1 MGYRTILVDLSG
13 TRPVGARVAAAHDLA
28 ARFGATVIGMHVM
41 PPPFVAAGLYGESS
55 ASVGVEMI
63 AAMRATN
70 QEICERVRTV
80 FHDVCGQGPDAV
92 WREAEGDPGRL
103 LAEAARTADLVVT
116 EKSDADAVDLFGTI
130 EHLALSAGVPVLM
143 LPAGGTPTP
152 GQTVLI
158 GWNGSCEATRAVHGA
173 LPFLIGAKRVILC
186 AVGEARHTLEDAR
199 LMLRRHE
206 IAVEPRHVDLPDAK
220 AGEIMLGEAEREGAD
235 LLVMGAYGHTRLRE
249 LIFGGATR
257 HVLRDAALPVLFGG

>member
-80 FHDVCGQGPDAV
+80 FRDVCGQGPDAV

-206 IAVEPRHVDLPDAK
+206 IAVEPRHVDRQTPRQVRSCSGKPNAR
-220 AGEIMLGEAEREGAD
+220 APTFSSWAPTG
-235 LLVMGAYGHTRLRE
+235 TR
-249 LIFGGATR
+249 GCAS
-257 HVLRDAALPVLFGG
+257 